1 MNYLTPLTIEDL
13 KDLLTYHTPEDVREI
28 DLKQVE
34 EIKEEIK
41 KRNENK

>member
-13 KDLLTYHTPEDVREI
+13 KDLLTYYTPEDVREI